1 MKIRQIRFNKL
12 HFHTRLIL
20 VMSVTVVIMFGCI
33 SSFYIVKIRHQLRNQ
48 VLQEIE
54 VTTNQLQT
62 ELNTKIRNISSITDM
77 LYTNSELNRRLTAE
91 YEKPLEYWEFYNYLT
106 QYCSEIMMMDKNIK
120 LITFFTANPTLLPD
134 KKNVRLYQE
143 IEESPEYTDIV
154 QRGGSC
160 AFYMMRDVFSENY
173 FKYNNVSDPRN
184 ICLLRYLKYNSSYYI
199 MAVEISKDMFAG
211 SFKNERNKEMY
222 VLDGSDTILMH
233 YKNGKNVWSKKD
245 ELTVL
250 YNNQQGKVNS
260 TCELNNQWKII
271 VSTDTRTMFH
281 TINRTIYEMVYA
293 SVLIIL
299 GALFIT
305 ILILRKM
312 SSRIMEL
319 NYMIHE
325 VHQSYDNMNFV
336 KEEMDQDEIGIV
348 ILSFKR
354 LMERVQ
360 YLMEEVYEKEIKAQS
375 IELEL
380 LHSQIKPHF
389 LYNTLSSISS
399 LARKYHD
406 RQLLEMISSL
416 SDLYRISLNRG
427 KNFITIEMEIQ
438 ITRCYVYIMENR
450 FRDLIHISM
459 DIGQDT
465 LDGIIPK
472 VLFQPFVENAIN
484 HAMKPD
490 QILNINISSKREGD
504 NLILIVKDDGIGM
517 DEEKLESIFHD
528 MEGRTGF
535 GIRNVHQR
543 IKITYGE
550 EYGVKMESMA
560 GAGTKVIIRVP
571 YRVVEL

>member
-1 MKIRQIRFNKL
+1 MKRIRFNKL

-33 SSFYIVKIRHQLRNQ
+33 SSFYIVKIRNQLRKQ

-77 LYTNSELNRRLTAE
+77 LYTNSDLNRRLTME
-91 YEKPLEYWEFYNYLT
+91 YKKPLEYWEFYNYLT
-106 QYCSEIMMMDKNIK
+106 QYSSEIMMTDRNIT

-143 IEESPEYTDIV
+143 IKESSVYQDIV
-154 QRGGSC
+154 KKGGSC
-160 AFYMMRDVFSENY
+160 SFYMMRDVFSKNY
-173 FKYNNVSDPRN
+173 FKYNSVSDPRN
-184 ICLLRYLKYNSSYYI
+184 ICLFRYLKYNSSYYI

-222 VLDGSDTILMH
+222 VLDGSDNILMH
-233 YKNGKNVWSKKD
+233 YKNGKNVWSEKD
-245 ELTVL
+245 ELSQL
-250 YNNQQGKVNS
+250 NNQQGKVNS
-260 TCELNNQWKII
+260 TCILNNQWKII
-271 VSTDTRTMFH
+271 VSTDTKTMFL
-281 TINRTIYEMVYA
+281 TINRTIYEMLYA
-293 SVLIIL
+293 GVLIIL

-305 ILILRKM
+305 ILIIRKM

-319 NYMIHE
+319 NQMIRE
-325 VHQSYDNMNFV
+325 VHQSYDDMDFV

-360 YLMEEVYEKEIKAQS
+360 YLMKEVYEKEIKTQS

-427 KNFITIEMEIQ
+427 KNLITLELEIQ
-438 ITRCYVYIMENR
+438 ITRCYIYIMENR
-450 FRDLIHISM
+450 FKDFIHISM
-459 DIGQDT
+459 DIEPDT
-465 LDGIIPK
+465 LEGIIPK
-472 VLFQPFVENAIN
+472 VIFQPFVENAIN
-484 HAMKPD
+484 HAMKPE
-490 QILNINISSKREGD
+490 QILNIHISSKREGD
-504 NLILIVKDDGIGM
+504 NLILMVKDDGVGM
-517 DEEKLESIFHD
+517 DLEKQESIFHD

-543 IKITYGE
+543 IKITYGD
-550 EYGVKMESMA
+550 EYGVKMVSTE
-560 GAGTKVIIRVP
+560 GAGTTVMIRMP
-571 YRVVEL
+571 YCQSGYGNN

>member
-1 MKIRQIRFNKL
+1 M
-12 HFHTRLIL
+12 
-20 VMSVTVVIMFGCI
+20 
-33 SSFYIVKIRHQLRNQ
+33 
-48 VLQEIE
+48 
-54 VTTNQLQT
+54 
-62 ELNTKIRNISSITDM
+62 
-77 LYTNSELNRRLTAE
+77 ELNR
-91 YEKPLEYWEFYNYLT
+91 
-106 QYCSEIMMMDKNIK
+106 
-120 LITFFTANPTLLPD
+120 
-134 KKNVRLYQE
+134 
-143 IEESPEYTDIV
+143 
-154 QRGGSC
+154 
-160 AFYMMRDVFSENY
+160 
-173 FKYNNVSDPRN
+173 
-184 ICLLRYLKYNSSYYI
+184 
-199 MAVEISKDMFAG
+199 
-211 SFKNERNKEMY
+211 
-222 VLDGSDTILMH
+222 
-233 YKNGKNVWSKKD
+233 
-245 ELTVL
+245 
-250 YNNQQGKVNS
+250 
-260 TCELNNQWKII
+260 
-271 VSTDTRTMFH
+271 
-281 TINRTIYEMVYA
+281 
-293 SVLIIL
+293 
-299 GALFIT
+299 
-305 ILILRKM
+305 
-312 SSRIMEL
+312 
-319 NYMIHE
+319 MIHE

-450 FRDLIHISM
+450 FKDLIHISM

-550 EYGVKMESMA
+550 EYGVKMESTA